1 MPLTILVA
9 DDNFGTRLAVTD
21 YLEIQ
26 GYQAI
31 AAADGLSALTM
42 VEQFRPN
49 LIVTDIAMPEMD
61 GHELIKRVRS
71 QPQLRLLP
79 VVFLSE
85 RRQTEDRI
93 LGYQLGCDAYLAKPF
108 ELSELGAVVRNL
120 LDRVQMMT
128 TELQFLRHPFR
139 ENEANVPVARTSVTR
154 KPFDDRNLD
163 FSQRELEVVR
173 LISDGL
179 SNIQIGSHLHLSPR
193 TVEKHV
199 GSLLRKTEMNNRAE
213 LVRYAIEHHLVT

>member
-31 AAADGLSALTM
+31 AAADGLSALAM

-61 GHELIKRVRS
+61 GHELIRRVRR

-139 ENEANVPVARTSVTR
+139 EHGTDVPAVRTSVTR
-154 KPFDDRNLD
+154 KPFDDRHLD